1 MITPKIRVLLPALLA
16 IVATSHVPASFGQ
29 DAAYP
34 SKPIRMIVPFAPGGA
49 TDTIARLVGAK
60 LQASLGQPVL
70 VENKPGAGTNIGV
83 AAVATA
89 APDGYTLLMG
99 TPSIPV
105 NPALY
110 KQLSYDWQRDLQPVS
125 MVGFVPNLLVVHPS
139 EPVSSVKE
147 LIAYAKAN
155 PGKLNFGSSSVG
167 GAIHLSGELFNSM
180 AGVAMVHVPYKGSAP
195 AMTDLLAGRIALMFD
210 NLPSAMPHA
219 KAGKLRALAV
229 TSNKRSALFP
239 DVPTVAEAG
248 LPGFE
253 VLSWNGIFVP
263 AGTPR
268 DIVMKLQVEIK
279 KAVAQP
285 DVQQRF
291 AQQGIEAGGNTPEE
305 FGVFLKAEADK
316 WQPLVRRL
324 GLKAD

>member
-1 MITPKIRVLLPALLA
+1 MIAQIRVLFSALLA
-16 IVATSHVPASFGQ
+16 GIAMCQATLSFAQ
-29 DAAYP
+29 DTSYP

-49 TDTIARLVGAK
+49 TDTIARLIGAK
-60 LQASLGQPVL
+60 LQESLGQPVL

-83 AAVATA
+83 AAVANA
-89 APDGYTLLMG
+89 APDGHTLLMG

-110 KQLSYDWQRDLQPVS
+110 SQLPYNWQRDLQPVS

-139 EPVSSVKE
+139 QPVNSVKD
-147 LIAYAKAN
+147 LIAHAKAN

-180 AGVAMVHVPYKGSAP
+180 AGVVMVHVPYKGSAP

-229 TSNKRSALFP
+229 TSSKRSALFP
-239 DVPTVAEAG
+239 EVPTVAEAG

-253 VLSWNGIFVP
+253 VLSWNGVFVP

-268 DIVMKLQVEIK
+268 DIVMKLQAGIR

-291 AQQGIEAGGNTPEE
+291 AEQGIEAGGNTPEE
-305 FGVFLKAEADK
+305 FGAFLKAEADK

>member
-1 MITPKIRVLLPALLA
+1 MIAPKVRVLFPALLA
-16 IVATSHVPASFGQ
+16 IVGIWHASASIAQ
-29 DAAYP
+29 DAYP

-60 LQASLGQPVL
+60 LQESLGQPVL

-83 AAVATA
+83 AAVVASA
-89 APDGYTLLMG
+89 ADGYTLLMG

-110 KQLSYDWQRDLQPVS
+110 SQLPYNWQRDLQPVS
-125 MVGFVPNLLVVHPS
+125 MVGYVPNLLVVHPS
-139 EPVSSVKE
+139 LPVSSVRE
-147 LIAYAKAN
+147 LIAHAKAN

-210 NLPSAMPHA
+210 NLPSALPHA

-229 TSNKRSALFP
+229 TSSKRSALFP
-239 DVPTVAEAG
+239 EVPTVAEAG

-268 DIVMKLQVEIK
+268 EIVMKLQAEIK
-279 KAVAQP
+279 KAVNHP
-285 DVQQRF
+285 DVRQKF
-291 AQQGIEAGGNTPEE
+291 SQQGIEAGGNTPEE
-305 FGVFLKAEADK
+305 FGAFLMAEAEK

>member
-1 MITPKIRVLLPALLA
+1 MISVTVRVLVAALFAIIAIGQARVSSAQGTTYPA
-16 IVATSHVPASFGQ
+16 
-29 DAAYP
+29 
-34 SKPIRMIVPFAPGGA
+34 KPIRLIVPFAPGGA
-49 TDTIARLVGAK
+49 TDTLGRLTAAK
-60 LQASLGQPVL
+60 LQETFGQPVV

-83 AAVATA
+83 ELVAKA

-99 TPSIPV
+99 TPSIAV

-110 KQLSYDWQRDLQPVS
+110 GSLSYNWQRDLHPVS
-125 MVGFVPNLLVVHPS
+125 MVGYVPNLLVVHPS
-139 EPVSSVKE
+139 LPVNSVKE
-147 LIAYAKAN
+147 LIANAKTN

-167 GAIHLSGELFNSM
+167 GAIHLSGELFKSM
-180 AGVAMVHVPYKGSAP
+180 AGIDMVHVPYKGSAP
-195 AMTDLLAGRIALMFD
+195 AMTDLLSGRIALMFD

-229 TSNKRSALFP
+229 TSGKRSALFP
-239 DVPTVAEAG
+239 NLPTVAEAG

-268 DIVMKLQVEIK
+268 DIVMTLQSEIK
-279 KAVAQP
+279 KAVTQP
-285 DVQQRF
+285 DVQRRF
-291 AQQGIEAGGNTPEE
+291 AEQGIEAGGNTPEE
-305 FGVFLKAEADK
+305 FGAFIRTEADK
-316 WQPLVRRL
+316 WQPLIRRL